1 MYYPIWQHP
10 NASTDESKVTEYEEL
25 LELVREHPVC
35 CDCGSEDPPSTW
47 IVTATDNCADA
58 NATAMHKKT
67 ANTAHKTQ
75 R

>member
-25 LELVREHPVC
+25 LELVREHPAC

-47 IVTATDNCADA
+47 IVTATDNCAYA
-58 NATAMHKKT
+58 AVNVCV
-67 ANTAHKTQ
+67 

>member
-1 MYYPIWQHP
+1 MCHCVQPSTSMYYPIWQHP

-47 IVTATDNCADA
+47 IVTATDNCAYA
-58 NATAMHKKT
+58 AVNVCV
-67 ANTAHKTQ
+67 